1 MRSFVARLVRLAV
14 IIALG
19 SPFALSQT
27 QPSSPA
33 ESLFDRVLMTLQTNY
48 YGYSRLDALALR
60 QNFLPRLETAC
71 AGRSECP
78 FDAASQI
85 VSDMVSSLNDPHTYR
100 LLADQSITVNRD
112 FSNLVSKDPSFGMV
126 LSGLP
131 DTGVLV
137 VKRVLDDGPAYRA
150 GLRRGDTILSI
161 NDVPLERFASARSA
175 LEVIG
180 RAERDAEPLRLQ
192 VRRAGREAQVFQI
205 APVPLQ
211 PWPPQL
217 EMRPDGIAVISLSQF
232 KANGSV
238 ASRVHALVAQANAA
252 NARGLILDVRDS
264 AGGLISE
271 MLGAAGA
278 FLENPALLDEFK
290 DGRYRFDFKDGR
302 FVQVDPQGRR
312 AEFNVVPMIARWTGP
327 LAVVTNGAAKSAPEY
342 LAYLLQH
349 AGRARV
355 LGEPT
360 LGALNTS
367 NSLFS
372 LPDGSAIAVSLGR
385 SLDLSG
391 VPFPERVTPDVPVR
405 DDLAALAAGRD
416 VVLETAIRDMGN
428 RNLNRRLQPRSRQR
442 DEWTR
447 AARF

>member
-1 MRSFVARLVRLAV
+1 MKSFIARLARLVV
-14 IIALG
+14 IVALG

-27 QPSSPA
+27 QPSPA
-33 ESLFDRVLMTLQTNY
+33 ESLFDRVLTTLQTNY
-48 YGYSRLDALALR
+48 YGYSKLDALALR
-60 QNFLPRLETAC
+60 SRFLPRLETVC
-71 AGRSECP
+71 AGRMECP

-112 FSNLVSKDPSFGMV
+112 FSNLVSKDASFGMM
-126 LSGLP
+126 LAALP
-131 DTGVLV
+131 DAGALV
-137 VKRVLDDGPAYRA
+137 VKRVLENGPAYRA
-150 GLRRGDTILSI
+150 GVRRGDTILALG
-161 NDVPLERFASARSA
+161 DVPLGQFASLKAA
-175 LEVIG
+175 LEAIN
-180 RAERDAEPLRLQ
+180 RSEREAEPMRFQ
-192 VRRAGREAQVFQI
+192 VRRAGKSASPVEI
-205 APVPLQ
+205 SPVPLQ

-217 EMRPDGIAVISLSQF
+217 ELRSDGIAVIALSQF
-232 KANGSV
+232 KANGGV
-238 ASRVHALVAQANAA
+238 ASRVHALVAQAMEA

-271 MLGAAGA
+271 MMGAAGA
-278 FLENPALLDEFK
+278 FMDHPALLDEFR
-290 DGRYRFDFKDGR
+290 DGRYLFEYKDGR

-312 AEFNVVPMIARWTGP
+312 AEFGVVPQAARWTGP
-327 LAVVTNGAAKSAPEY
+327 LAVLTNSSAKSAPEY

-355 LGEPT
+355 FGEPT

-372 LPDGSAIAVSLGR
+372 LPDGSAMAVSLGR

-391 VPFPERVTPDVPVR
+391 APFPERVAPDVSLR

-416 VVLETAIRDMGN
+416 LVLETAVRALGN
-428 RNLNRRLQPRSRQR
+428 RNLSRLEPRSHQR
-442 DEWTR
+442 EEIP
-447 AARF
+447 RFAHF